1 MADAQFNNPYGK
13 EFNRTQDA
21 PGGQA
26 TGLVGFLIKIS
37 GGHLKV
43 ATATNI
49 LVVVTVVSF
58 TLSAIIFS
66 NMFFSQKNNKK
77 YKPVP
82 ILKET
87 ILPGIKQGFPE
98 ITDKILEKLPETFY
112 REDVP
117 SDIMNKLP
125 QEVINSI
132 PPRP

>member
-1 MADAQFNNPYGK
+1 MTDTQFNNPYGK

-37 GGHLKV
+37 GGRLKV
-43 ATATNI
+43 AAVNNI
-49 LVVVTVVSF
+49 LVVITVVSF

-66 NMFFSQKNNKK
+66 NILFSQKNNKK
-77 YKPVP
+77 YEPVP
-82 ILKET
+82 ISKET

-98 ITDKILEKLPETFY
+98 ITDKMLEKLPETFY
-112 REDVP
+112 REDIP
-117 SDIMNKLP
+117 PDIMNKLP